1 MDLGEGEVILC
12 GQVVFALF
20 EDVVA
25 DTEIPV
31 VSINFRWW
39 QCGVVL
45 YDNGMVFEAELMAEV

>member
-25 DTEIPV
+25 DIEILV
-31 VSINFRWW
+31 VWTNFRWW
-39 QCGVVL
+39 QCGVVP
-45 YDNGMVFEAELMAEV
+45 YDNGMVFEAELMVEV